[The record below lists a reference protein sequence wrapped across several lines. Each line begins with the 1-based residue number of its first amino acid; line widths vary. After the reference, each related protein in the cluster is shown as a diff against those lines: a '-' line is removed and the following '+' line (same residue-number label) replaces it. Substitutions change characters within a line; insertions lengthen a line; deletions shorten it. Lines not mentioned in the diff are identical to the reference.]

1 MSFGY
6 DYDMNTSQQEPNHD
20 DSGIGLG
27 LGVQEDGID
36 AKFASHLS
44 SALSQS
50 VS

>member
-1 MSFGY
+1 MSFQY
-6 DYDMNTSQQEPNHD
+6 EYDMNTSQQEPNHD

-44 SALSQS
+44 SALSQG

>member
-6 DYDMNTSQQEPNHD
+6 EYSLNTTQQESTHD

-27 LGVQEDGID
+27 LGGQEDGID